1 MCLKKPPDVP
11 GPLNQ
16 GWSDCDEAPQ
26 RTPDC
31 HHASKRVDWSGK
43 NCNLPLFFLFQDLV
57 SIFCLAGAPVDQF
70 PLDVG

>member
-1 MCLKKPPDVP
+1 MYLKKPPDVP

-26 RTPDC
+26 RTPGR
-31 HHASKRVDWSGK
+31 HHASKRAGWSGK
-43 NCNLPLFFLFQDLV
+43 NMQFAPFFLFQDLV